1 MGFFYR
7 KERID
12 RYYSAVT
19 VKNSIWFDRMRNCEL
34 EELNPIKMLAE
45 SKSETPLL
53 DLNTENF
60 KSNKIVRVPIGNLN
74 GMLDTLD
81 LRSSSSDWF
90 HTLEEIVKMAENGN
104 GEYKNTRFYKY
115 LKTSRFQ
122 NLTEILGLGSSRTL
136 NKASKHTVFFPWS
149 TGKFEDAKIKNFK
162 IHEARFD
169 GILSDSLIEMHFLK
183 FRRMAESVS
192 KKGFLIQPET
202 ALEGFLLRNDA
213 KLTVVVTRGLHR
225 LEMGRF
231 LGVGF
236 LPIRRDKAYR
246 WLVDLS
252 QLDFWPAV
260 KNGLISPAT
269 ALQIFHFFSKQRKVN
284 NFNKSETMPTPSK
297 IARFS

>member
-1 MGFFYR
+1 M
-7 KERID
+7 D
-12 RYYSAVT
+12 RHYSAVT
-19 VKNSIWFDRMRNCEL
+19 VKNSIWFDRMRNCDL
-34 EELNPIKMLAE
+34 EELTPIKMLAE

-60 KSNKIVRVPIGNLN
+60 RSNKIVRVPIGDVN

-90 HTLEEIVKMAENGN
+90 YTLEEIVKMAENGR
-104 GEYKNTRFYKY
+104 GDYKNTRFYKY
-115 LKTSRFQ
+115 LKTSHFQ

-136 NKASKHTVFFPWS
+136 DKASKHTVFFPWS
-149 TGKFEDAKIKNFK
+149 TDKFEDAKIKNFK
-162 IHEARFD
+162 IHEPRFD

-192 KKGFLIQPET
+192 KKGFLIRPET

-231 LGVGF
+231 FGVGF
-236 LPIRRDKAYR
+236 LPIRRDRTYR
-246 WLVDLS
+246 WLVDLG
-252 QLDFWPAV
+252 QLDIWPAV
-260 KNGLISPAT
+260 KNGLISPTT
-269 ALQIFHFFSKQRKVN
+269 ARQIFHFFSKQRKVHG
-284 NFNKSETMPTPSK
+284 FDESGTMSVPSK